1 MVKTK
6 KIGAHIIQLCAIA
19 HSPLSIEWIIKILL
33 LPLKI
38 IIYNQNSIK
47 HSRKITAAKHRTTA
61 DRWGHTHTTNL
72 NVANWL
78 LFFFVTSLSTL
89 WRSHLRPAMDFH
101 CITMNRFQFDQQSR
115 DHILIFQSPFC
126 FSVTFNPFVIAI
138 EQRKRKKEKRKE
150 RARQQFQLKSNCIN
164 LALLVFL
171 PLNIT
176 FADFLNAKSISIWL
190 PNYLHFHFDWI

>member
-47 HSRKITAAKHRTTA
+47 HSRKITAAKRRTTA

-138 EQRKRKKEKRKE
+138 EQRKRKKRKGKKE
-150 RARQQFQLKSNCIN
+150 HGSNFNWKAIASI
-164 LALLVFL
+164 LRFWFFLHWILLLLIF
-171 PLNIT
+171 
-176 FADFLNAKSISIWL
+176 
-190 PNYLHFHFDWI
+190 